1 MLNFFN
7 KLFESDLPNEG
18 IIVVIITS
26 ITAILSNL
34 LNQHIKKNRK
44 SSDVSDSKVIGAED
58 PAMKLLSG
66 AFDEM
71 KVTVDYLRKTQEA
84 LRAELMSDVDKWRE
98 MYYEQVAINV
108 ELNTT
113 ISMLTKEINEL
124 NQEVDVLTKKVE
136 LLLSIK
142 E

>member
-44 SSDVSDSKVIGAED
+44 SSNVKVVDAED